1 MQIHLTSTS
10 GVEKLRR
17 PGSWH
22 DGQGHLKT
30 ELDINC
36 KNVYIC
42 SSRLTKYFVMYQT
55 NDSGLA
61 SYVAGQVDRTL
72 SWKVLFVRSGSFLS
86 FVLAR

>member
-42 SSRLTKYFVMYQT
+42 SSLHTKYFVMYQT

-72 SWKVLFVRSGSFLS
+72 SWKVLLLHYYIFLS
-86 FVLAR
+86 LIQ